1 MVQPTSP
8 HLPKTLEFSF
18 FPSFVPCSIVLIFV
32 LPLPPIAC
40 SRLCILAK
48 VSLRPP
54 LQAGSKWEFRQPP
67 LVQKRLQFHFSAA
80 QGRCFLH
87 VPYACRDAEIPT
99 QRRSTTFLSRLP
111 RRHFIAR
118 STWEN
123 SCSYPKAV
131 PSHII
136 RERATGFGGGAA
148 SVAARDSAAHASQLR
163 SCRRVSR

>member
-18 FPSFVPCSIVLIFV
+18 FPSFVPRSIVLY
-32 LPLPPIAC
+32 LCSSAAADC

-118 STWEN
+118 SAWEN

-136 RERATGFGGGAA
+136 RERATGFGGGGAA
-148 SVAARDSAAHASQLR
+148 SVAAVQRLGRRRR
-163 SCRRVSR
+163 SSSG